1 MKFNPMKVL
10 WILFLYGFVLG
21 CQIDSDEIPQAL
33 EAKSYAFS
41 IEDMPELGN
50 VLAPYLGRVSRNNE
64 NKPEVNGGYNSL
76 VDRINFKHILAR
88 MDSTGQ
94 TYMSM
99 SILNDDPH
107 VIQNLVIGK
116 DVSGKY
122 LNPMIFTYTM
132 SEDFYAQY
140 QETLSLEGFKGN
152 FERVNLNPY
161 ALKENNSA
169 ANLEN
174 QRSAT
179 STDCPD
185 GTPLEPQANP
195 DPLDP
200 NPTNNDGSSG
210 GTSTV
215 SNCSYE
221 LQIIGYIT
229 TETTNRATGEVWTQ
243 TYPQWG
249 MVLVCP
255 GGPNQMSS
263 SDTSCTDPNSGEVP
277 IVIQK
282 PKMNCNDLRNTHGDE
297 NKDNTIWTFYY
308 ANRHKTYDEIINQ
321 RPPGSFMNFGSQP
334 GGPDVRYIKDPLSD
348 QTFIDLRHM
357 LIMGKKGRAIG
368 NGTEV
373 VQWIAGKP
381 SAFDDQ
387 DYYSNELGYAFFE
400 QYGQAIKYNP
410 SDLVEHLLTFL
421 NDLSKRNAL
430 TNPKRCDF

>member
-1 MKFNPMKVL
+1 MEMKFNPMKVL

-152 FERVNLNPY
+152 FERV
-161 ALKENNSA
+161 
-169 ANLEN
+169 
-174 QRSAT
+174 T
-179 STDCPD
+179 
-185 GTPLEPQANP
+185 
-195 DPLDP
+195 
-200 NPTNNDGSSG
+200 
-210 GTSTV
+210 
-215 SNCSYE
+215 
-221 LQIIGYIT
+221 
-229 TETTNRATGEVWTQ
+229 
-243 TYPQWG
+243 
-249 MVLVCP
+249 
-255 GGPNQMSS
+255 
-263 SDTSCTDPNSGEVP
+263 
-277 IVIQK
+277 
-282 PKMNCNDLRNTHGDE
+282 
-297 NKDNTIWTFYY
+297 
-308 ANRHKTYDEIINQ
+308 
-321 RPPGSFMNFGSQP
+321 
-334 GGPDVRYIKDPLSD
+334 
-348 QTFIDLRHM
+348 
-357 LIMGKKGRAIG
+357 
-368 NGTEV
+368 
-373 VQWIAGKP
+373 
-381 SAFDDQ
+381 
-387 DYYSNELGYAFFE
+387 
-400 QYGQAIKYNP
+400 
-410 SDLVEHLLTFL
+410 
-421 NDLSKRNAL
+421 
-430 TNPKRCDF
+430 